1 MLEPSMPQTSTGE
14 RWSWAY
20 PAPPRWLLWDEYS
33 DGGERAVAVCHD
45 IDGLF
50 ADSPPPAYERLTL
63 LGCRPEGPLAAAL
76 HGDPWLGDLVLEP
89 VDHQHP
95 AKYGDRVTPPYCC
108 AAYLCDVTVTGA
120 RPSAAGGGLL
130 DVDLSGVVD
139 RRDEEPPAD
148 RPTGTGF
155 RLTHRET
162 PLGVCQDVAGVH
174 RARPDLSSAPVTLVG
189 CRPEPPLRDALAALA
204 RPGAAARRRRI
215 TATVRAVKADGTTV
229 SAVSTGLFASV
240 TGVRPSAVGDGL
252 LDVTFDGGI
261 GDPFPTGA
269 RQIWD
274 RWYAGRPAEP
284 GEWTGYDRALRHE
297 WAGAALAHHG
307 FGLPDRPA
315 GRTYHLDGRFVTD
328 VEGFYCAIGEAVN
341 GPGGYFGWN
350 LDALVDCLRGRWGA
364 ETPLSLVWHDSAVA
378 RQHLMPGYDRHRWG
392 LAITFD
398 YLLGLLAEHRV
409 RVELR

>member
-162 PLGVCQDVAGVH
+162 PLGSARTSQASTARAPTSRRPRSPWSGAVRNLRCATRWPPWPGPARRPAVAGSP
-174 RARPDLSSAPVTLVG
+174 RRCGPSRRT
-189 CRPEPPLRDALAALA
+189 
-204 RPGAAARRRRI
+204 ARRCRRCR
-215 TATVRAVKADGTTV
+215 RA
-229 SAVSTGLFASV
+229 SS
-240 TGVRPSAVGDGL
+240 R
-252 LDVTFDGGI
+252 
-261 GDPFPTGA
+261 
-269 RQIWD
+269 R
-274 RWYAGRPAEP
+274 
-284 GEWTGYDRALRHE
+284 
-297 WAGAALAHHG
+297 
-307 FGLPDRPA
+307 
-315 GRTYHLDGRFVTD
+315 
-328 VEGFYCAIGEAVN
+328 
-341 GPGGYFGWN
+341 
-350 LDALVDCLRGRWGA
+350 
-364 ETPLSLVWHDSAVA
+364 
-378 RQHLMPGYDRHRWG
+378 
-392 LAITFD
+392 
-398 YLLGLLAEHRV
+398 
-409 RVELR
+409 